1 MYKRKTQDEYQIHQ
15 RTECGWEEVF
25 AEDTRAEAKKRLAEY
40 RANQPEYAA
49 KMVKVRVKI

>member
-1 MYKRKTQDEYQIHQ
+1 MYKRTTRDEYQIHQ
-15 RTECGWEEVF
+15 WTPYGWEEVC

>member
-1 MYKRKTQDEYQIHQ
+1 MYKRKTQDEYRIHQ